1 MSSAMI
7 PTGYKAFSNDKQG
20 FWSILAIS
28 HTLNEKTELAYNLG
42 YEYLGNGNANLS
54 YALVY
59 AYDLNH
65 RFGIYIEPYGEFSD
79 MKELMFNANTGLT
92 YLVQNDFQLDF
103 SIGTGVNHN
112 MNYIALGASW
122 LIGRPEE

>member
-1 MSSAMI
+1 MSSAII
-7 PTGYKAFSNDKQG
+7 PTGSKALSHDKWG
-20 FWSILAIS
+20 VSSILAIS

-59 AYDLNH
+59 AHDLNH
-65 RFGIYIEPYGEFSD
+65 RFGVYIEPYGETHD
-79 MKELMFNANTGLT
+79 MQELMLNANTGLT

-103 SIGTGVNHN
+103 SVGTGINHN
-112 MNYIALGASW
+112 MNYMALGASW
-122 LIGRPEE
+122 LIGKPEE